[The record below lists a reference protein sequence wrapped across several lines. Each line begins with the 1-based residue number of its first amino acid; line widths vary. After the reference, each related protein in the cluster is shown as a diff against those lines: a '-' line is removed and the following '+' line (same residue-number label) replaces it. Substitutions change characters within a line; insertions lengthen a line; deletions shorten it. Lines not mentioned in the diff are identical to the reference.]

1 MKILVVEDEAALRK
15 TTAAALELCGHMVLG
30 AETGLEALAQVDE
43 EHPDLVLLDLQ
54 MPDMNGWEF
63 LERFRAQPAFADV
76 PVVVMSAAH
85 RIDADSLDVQA
96 IFAKPFDLDELL
108 DAVDEL
114 LVARQQAGRVR
125 HPRSRSV
132 RDMTDG

>member
-1 MKILVVEDEAALRK
+1 MHILVVEDEPALRA
-15 TTAAALELCGHMVLG
+15 TTAAALKLIGHTVDG
-30 AETGLEALAQVDE
+30 AETGLEALARIDE
-43 EHPDLVLLDLQ
+43 RRPDLVLLDLQ

-63 LERFRAQPAFADV
+63 LKRLRAEPALADI

-85 RIDADSLDVQA
+85 HIEAEALDVQA

-114 LVARQQAGRVR
+114 LAARQEAARVR
-125 HPRSRSV
+125 HPQARSV
-132 RDMTDG
+132 RDVTDD